1 MTGTVSPLPRESQS
15 LGQGGQRPDEFSR
28 RLVRYA
34 VLWLQV
40 LQKDVGTAGMV
51 HLTAMRT

>member
-15 LGQGGQRPDEFSR
+15 LGQGGQWPDEFSR